1 MLMKSK
7 LIYILLFSLV
17 ICNSCKVNN
26 HDQPLIFAAASLHD
40 VLLDLSLEYE
50 KKFQRKIRFNF
61 GGSNSLA
68 TQIKSYKAPADGVIF
83 SGSQPLNLLL
93 ESEHVR
99 QEDIFIFCENL
110 LVLAWLN
117 DKNKVKSISEL
128 VSKKGKIA
136 IADKNLAPAGLY
148 SYEALNNSGI
158 LDEISN
164 RLIYLPNVRNALYTL
179 STGNAD
185 YAMVYLSDLKSTEK
199 KFEYILID
207 NDYYSQIF
215 YPMSS
220 IIGSELNSEVE
231 LFFKFLRS
239 NYSKNIFI
247 ENGFIVD

>member
-1 MLMKSK
+1 M
-7 LIYILLFSLV
+7 
-17 ICNSCKVNN
+17 
-26 HDQPLIFAAASLHD
+26 
-40 VLLDLSLEYE
+40 
-50 KKFQRKIRFNF
+50 
-61 GGSNSLA
+61 
-68 TQIKSYKAPADGVIF
+68 
-83 SGSQPLNLLL
+83 
-93 ESEHVR
+93 
-99 QEDIFIFCENL
+99 
-110 LVLAWLN
+110 
-117 DKNKVKSISEL
+117 
-128 VSKKGKIA
+128 
-136 IADKNLAPAGLY
+136 
-148 SYEALNNSGI
+148 
-158 LDEISN
+158 
-164 RLIYLPNVRNALYTL
+164 YTL

>member
-1 MLMKSK
+1 MLMKNK
-7 LIYILLFSLV
+7 LIYILLFILV
-17 ICNSCKVNN
+17 ICSSCKVNN
-26 HDQPLIFAAASLHD
+26 QDQPIIFAAASLHD

-68 TQIKSYKAPADGVIF
+68 TQIKSYNAPADGVIF

-99 QEDIFIFCENL
+99 QEDIFICCENL

-117 DKNKVKSISEL
+117 NKNKVESVSEL
-128 VSKKGKIA
+128 VSTKGKIA

-148 SYEALNNSGI
+148 SHEAIKNLGI

-179 STGNAD
+179 STGNSD
-185 YAMVYLSDLKSTEK
+185 YAIVYLSDLKNTEK
-199 KFEYILID
+199 KIEYILVD
-207 NDYYSQIF
+207 QDYYSRIF